1 MWFKN
6 LKAYTLTDSIPL
18 TPEQISEK
26 LSEHAFRTCGKQELA
41 TMGWV
46 SPISGGTDLVHA
58 AGNRVWLKLQK
69 QERILPATV
78 INAELAEKV
87 AQIEQETGSPVGKK
101 AQQDLK
107 QEIIHRLLPQAF
119 TKNSFIHGVVCLDD
133 KLVLVD
139 ASADGTAELFLAT
152 LRKAI
157 ESLPVLPLS
166 RSSIAAHLTDWVQ
179 NQNAP
184 ESMELLE
191 EAELKDMS
199 EDGSVLRC
207 KNQDLGA
214 DEIINHI
221 DKGKL
226 VTKLALSWDETLSCL
241 LQEDLAIKRIKF
253 ADVLRE
259 QNEDI
264 PKDQLAAKQDADF
277 TLMVGELVRFVEYLK
292 TQLQLEEQQ

>member
-6 LKAYTLTDSIPL
+6 LKAYTLTDSL
-18 TPEQISEK
+18 TLSPEQIAEK
-26 LSEHAFRTCGKQELA
+26 LNEHAFRACGKQELA

-46 SPISGGTDLVHA
+46 SPISGGSDMVHA
-58 AGNRVWLKLQK
+58 SGNRVWLKLKK
-69 QERILPATV
+69 QERLLPATV

-107 QEIIHRLLPQAF
+107 QEIVHRLLPQAF
-119 TKNSFIHGVVCLDD
+119 TKNSFIHGIVCLGDN
-133 KLVLVD
+133 LVLVD

-166 RSSIAAHLTDWVQ
+166 RSSIAAHLTDWLQ
-179 NQNAP
+179 NDNTP
-184 ESMELLE
+184 EGIELLE

-199 EDGSVLRC
+199 EEGSVLRC
-207 KNQDLGA
+207 KNQDLSA
-214 DEIINHI
+214 EEIINHI

-226 VTKLALSWDETLSCL
+226 VTKLSVSWDETLSCL
-241 LQEDLAIKRIKF
+241 LQEDVAIKRIKF

-259 QNEDI
+259 QNDDI
-264 PKDQLAAKQDADF
+264 PKDQLAAKEDADF

-292 TQLQLEEQQ
+292 TQLQLTEE